1 MFHFKKRKFVK
12 NPTNENH
19 FEKYIAEATNATCST
34 DLKNAYLYTVNTLKN
49 TLADCDVTKSVVG
62 LDDEG
67 NPILWDMEK
76 GNLLAAASMGTSMD
90 YLSCCL
96 PIFSM
101 TLRFSPDEFQ
111 FFYLSDDCYRLAKM
125 FPEYCRGE
133 SCRFTNN
140 KNEICGKI
148 VDELQY
154 RSRLERNEL
163 KKEPFLLIAIG
174 NPYMSTAG
182 AEKHLVDKMFEL
194 LMTSAQRLRCA
205 VMMMTR
211 HFEEDPYYCYYQDRF
226 KYILLGRCDERHSLV
241 FLGNRDASKK
251 QIMRDAY
258 PWEKAFRRENK
269 SPWFYGL
276 KCFLLHDDRKQLI
289 HTPYLEIAEYLHS
302 TTETSKG
309 ETAK

>member
-1 MFHFKKRKFVK
+1 MFHFKKRKFPK
-12 NPTNENH
+12 HAINENR
-19 FEKYIAEATNATCST
+19 FEKHIAEATNATCST
-34 DLKNAYLYTVNTLKN
+34 DLKNAYLHTVNTLKS
-49 TLADCDVTKSVVG
+49 TLSDCNVSKAVVG

-67 NPILWDMEK
+67 TPIFWEMEK
-76 GNLLAAASMGTSMD
+76 GNLLAAASMGTSID

-111 FFYLSDDCYRLAKM
+111 FFYLSDDCYSLGKM

-133 SCRFTNN
+133 SYRFTKN

-174 NPYMSTAG
+174 NPYRSTAG
-182 AEKHLVDKMFEL
+182 TEKNLVDKMLEL
-194 LMTSAQRLRCA
+194 LMTSAQCLRCS

-251 QIMRDAY
+251 EIMRDAY
-258 PWEKAFRRENK
+258 PWEKAFRSESK

-276 KCFLLHDDRKQLI
+276 KSFLLNGDEKQLI
-289 HTPYLEIAEYLHS
+289 HTPYLEIAEYLNC
-302 TTETSKG
+302 TVETLKG
-309 ETAK
+309 EAAE

>member
-1 MFHFKKRKFVK
+1 MFHFKKRKFPK
-12 NPTNENH
+12 NSINENH
-19 FEKYIAEATNATCST
+19 FEKYIAEATYATCST
-34 DLKNAYLYTVNTLKN
+34 DLKNAYLHTVTTLKN
-49 TLADCDVTKSVVG
+49 TLADCDVTKFVVG

-67 NPILWDMEK
+67 TPIFWDTEK

-96 PIFSM
+96 PIFGM

-111 FFYLSDDCYRLAKM
+111 FFYLSDECYSLAKI

-133 SCRFTNN
+133 SYRFTKN

-154 RSRLERNEL
+154 RSRLERNAL

-182 AEKHLVDKMFEL
+182 AEKHFVDKMFEL

-205 VMMMTR
+205 FIMMTR

-251 QIMRDAY
+251 EIMRDAY
-258 PWEKAFRRENK
+258 PWEKAFRSENK

-276 KCFLLHDDRKQLI
+276 KCFLLNGDETQLI

-302 TTETSKG
+302 TTET
-309 ETAK
+309 

>member
-1 MFHFKKRKFVK
+1 MFHFKKRK
-12 NPTNENH
+12 NSINENH
-19 FEKYIAEATNATCST
+19 FEKYIVEATNITCST
-34 DLKNAYLYTVNTLKN
+34 DLTNAYLHTVNTLKS
-49 TLADCDVTKSVVG
+49 TLSDCNVSKAVVG

-67 NPILWDMEK
+67 TPIFWDMEK

-101 TLRFSPDEFQ
+101 TLRFSPNEFQ
-111 FFYLSDDCYRLAKM
+111 FFYLSDDCYSLAKM

-133 SCRFTNN
+133 SYRFTKN

-154 RSRLERNEL
+154 RSRLEKKEL
-163 KKEPFLLIAIG
+163 AKEPFLLIAIG

-182 AEKHLVDKMFEL
+182 TEKNLVDKMLEL
-194 LMTSAQRLRCA
+194 LMTSDRRLRCA

-211 HFEEDPYYCYYQDRF
+211 YFEEDPYYCYYQDRF

-241 FLGNRDASKK
+241 FLGNCDASQKE
-251 QIMRDAY
+251 IMRDAY
-258 PWEKAFRRENK
+258 PWEKAFHSENK

-276 KCFLLHDDRKQLI
+276 KCFLLHEDEKQLI

>member
-1 MFHFKKRKFVK
+1 MNKKLLDIIGQ
-12 NPTNENH
+12 TD
-19 FEKYIAEATNATCST
+19 EKYIAEATNATCST
-34 DLKNAYLYTVNTLKN
+34 YLKNAYLHTVNTLKS
-49 TLADCDVTKSVVG
+49 TLSDCDVSKTVVG

-67 NPILWDMEK
+67 TPIFWDMEK

-111 FFYLSDDCYRLAKM
+111 FFYLSDDCYSLAKM

-133 SCRFTNN
+133 SYRFTKN

-182 AEKHLVDKMFEL
+182 AEKHLVDKMLEL
-194 LMTSAQRLRCA
+194 LMTSTQCLRCS

-226 KYILLGRCDERHSLV
+226 KYILLGRYDERHSIV
-241 FLGNRDASKK
+241 FLGNRDASQKE
-251 QIMRDAY
+251 IMRDAY
-258 PWEKAFRRENK
+258 PWEKAFRSENK

-276 KCFLLHDDRKQLI
+276 KCFLLNGDETQLI

-302 TTETSKG
+302 TTKTSKG
-309 ETAK
+309 EATK